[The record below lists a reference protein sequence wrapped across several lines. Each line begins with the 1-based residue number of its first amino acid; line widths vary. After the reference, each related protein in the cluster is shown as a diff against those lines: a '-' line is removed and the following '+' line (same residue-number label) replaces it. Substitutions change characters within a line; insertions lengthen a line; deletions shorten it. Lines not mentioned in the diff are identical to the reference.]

1 MKFTAKW
8 FDELSSGEVYEI
20 LRVRSQ
26 IFIVEMAMHCLDA
39 DGVDYAARHFF
50 LEEEGR
56 IVAYLRAFYADE
68 QRREVRIGRVLSVTH
83 GIGLG
88 ADVMRRA
95 LADIRATMPCERL
108 WLDSQTYASGFY
120 EKLGFRTVS
129 DEFIEAGVP
138 HVQMEWEDLR

>member
-8 FDELSSGEVYEI
+8 FDELSSGEIYEI

-26 IFIVEMAMHCLDA
+26 IFIVEMKMHCLDA
-39 DGVDYAARHFF
+39 DGVDYVARHFF
-50 LEEEGR
+50 LEEDGR
-56 IVAYLRAFYADE
+56 IVAYLRAFYTDDKS
-68 QRREVRIGRVLSVTH
+68 VRIGRVLSVTH

-95 LADIRATMPCERL
+95 LADIKATMPCERL

-120 EKLGFRTVS
+120 EKLGFRAVS

-138 HVQMEWEDLR
+138 HVRMEWDL

>member
-26 IFIVEMAMHCLDA
+26 IFIVEMGMHCLDA
-39 DGVDYAARHFF
+39 DGDAYPARHFF

-68 QRREVRIGRVLSVTH
+68 AKHEVRIGRVLSVTH

-95 LADIRATMPCERL
+95 LADIRVTMPCERL
-108 WLDSQTYASGFY
+108 WLDSQTYAAGFY

-138 HVQMEWEDLR
+138 HVRMEWEEPR

>member
-8 FDELSSGEVYEI
+8 FDELSNEEVYEI

-88 ADVMRRA
+88 AEVMRRA